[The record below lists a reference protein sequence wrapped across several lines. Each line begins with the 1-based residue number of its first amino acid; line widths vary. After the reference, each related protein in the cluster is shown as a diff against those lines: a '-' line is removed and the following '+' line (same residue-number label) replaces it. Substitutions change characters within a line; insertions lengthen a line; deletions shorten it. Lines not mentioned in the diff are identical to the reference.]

1 MNEIKLYK
9 KKIFCCNCGKF
20 GHKYS
25 KCNEPITSL
34 GIIAIKPNLN
44 SDYELLIEYFNSK
57 ALFIF

>member
-1 MNEIKLYK
+1 MNEIKPYK

-34 GIIAIKPNLN
+34 GIIAIKPNTTN
-44 SDYELLIEYFNSK
+44 DYELLIEFDSS
-57 ALFIF
+57 